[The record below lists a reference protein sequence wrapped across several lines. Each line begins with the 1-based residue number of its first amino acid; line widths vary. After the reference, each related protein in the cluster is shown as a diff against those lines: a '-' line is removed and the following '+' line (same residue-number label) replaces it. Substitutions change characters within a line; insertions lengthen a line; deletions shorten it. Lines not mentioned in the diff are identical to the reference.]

1 LIPLIS
7 QRGKLEM
14 RALHPVVNS
23 AVALLLLAMAM
34 QPAAAQTPAGQTA
47 NTQAPS
53 NVPAEAPVQEQIAQ
67 PTLAPETQSVHIQ
80 VGRSIVLNTQS
91 RLRRIVVSNPNVLDT
106 VTVSTTQVVVTAKLP
121 GSSSLVLWDE
131 GSNARI
137 LDVYA
142 DVDVSG
148 LRDGI
153 RSAYP
158 GQNIHIEAEQGRVL
172 ATGKVASKAVADDV
186 LRMAGVYS
194 KDVVDSLTIETVHE
208 KQVMLKVQFAEVD
221 RVKLDQFG
229 FNILSTGAA
238 NTPGTIST
246 GQFGQPSLGSS
257 GLITGV
263 IGGSLTGS
271 TTSLSASSLLNIFL
285 FRPDLNL
292 GATIQALQERNVLQI
307 LASPNLMARSGE
319 PAKFL
324 AGGEFPFP
332 VVQGGAGSNGTAV
345 TIQFKPF
352 GVRLDFTG
360 TIDGD
365 IIRLKVAPEVSTLDF
380 TNAVTI
386 SGFSVPAIS
395 TRRAETEVD
404 LRSGQSF
411 GIAGLLDK
419 RATVQLSKV
428 PGIGDIPI
436 LGQLFR
442 SRSINRTNTELLV
455 MVTPIIVD
463 PLSEKVI
470 APSTPTMPIRS
481 LESNEFDRTIDKKLS
496 PTATPTTNNK

>member
-1 LIPLIS
+1 MRVI
-7 QRGKLEM
+7 QR
-14 RALHPVVNS
+14 VVNS
-23 AVALLLLAMAM
+23 AVALSLLTLAMDPAG
-34 QPAAAQTPAGQTA
+34 AAAPTRKIADA
-47 NTQAPS
+47 QAQ
-53 NVPAEAPVQEQIAQ
+53 AAQEQQNAL

-91 RLRRIVVSNPNVLDT
+91 RLRRLVVSNPSVLDT
-106 VTVSTTQVVVTAKLP
+106 VTVSTTQVVVTAKVP

-153 RSAYP
+153 KSAYP
-158 GQNIHIEAEQGRVL
+158 GESVQIEAEQGRVL
-172 ATGKVASKAVADDV
+172 ATGKVTSKVVEDNIV
-186 LRMAGVYS
+186 RMASVYS
-194 KDVVDSLTIETVHE
+194 KDIVDSMTIELPHL

-221 RVKLDQFG
+221 RVRLEQFG
-229 FNILSTGAA
+229 FNLLSTGAA

-246 GQFGQPSLGSS
+246 GQFGAPSLGS
-257 GLITGV
+257 GL
-263 IGGSLTGS
+263 LTGAIGDTLKGS
-271 TTSLSASSLLNIFL
+271 STSLSASNLLNIFL

-292 GATIQALQERNVLQI
+292 GATIQDLQQKNILQI
-307 LASPNLMARSGE
+307 LAEPNLMARSGE

-332 VVQGGAGSNGTAV
+332 VVQGGTGNATAV

-360 TIDGD
+360 TIEGD
-365 IIRLKVAPEVSTLDF
+365 NIRLKIAPEVSTLDF

-386 SGFSVPAIS
+386 SGFEVPAIS
-395 TRRAETEVD
+395 TRRAETEIE
-404 LRSGQSF
+404 LRNGQSF
-411 GIAGLLDK
+411 GIAGLLD
-419 RATVQLSKV
+419 RRTTLQLSKV

-436 LGQLFR
+436 LGALFR
-442 SRSINRTNTELLV
+442 SKSFNRSNTELLV
-455 MVTPIIVD
+455 LVTPIIVD
-463 PLSEKVI
+463 PLSESVVASQPITMPVHNLESKEFDQTI
-470 APSTPTMPIRS
+470 DGKSEPAKTPTV
-481 LESNEFDRTIDKKLS
+481 
-496 PTATPTTNNK
+496 NNK

>member
-1 LIPLIS
+1 M
-7 QRGKLEM
+7 E
-14 RALHPVVNS
+14 
-23 AVALLLLAMAM
+23 
-34 QPAAAQTPAGQTA
+34 PAAAQAPAGKIA
-47 NTQAPS
+47 DTQATS
-53 NVPAEAPVQEQIAQ
+53 SDVKEAPAQEQQIAQ

-91 RLRRIVVSNPNVLDT
+91 RLRRIVVSNPAILDT
-106 VTVSTTQVVVTAKLP
+106 VTVSTTQVVVTAKAA

-131 GSNARI
+131 KSNARI

-142 DVDVSG
+142 DVDISG

-158 GQNIHIEAEQGRVL
+158 NEPVQIEAEQGRVL
-172 ATGKVASKAVADDV
+172 VAGKVDSKGTEDDI
-186 LRMAGVYS
+186 LRMASVYS
-194 KDVVDSLTIETVHE
+194 KDIVSSLTVVPLRQ

-221 RVKLDQFG
+221 RTKLEQFG
-229 FNILSTGAA
+229 INILSTGAA

-246 GQFGQPSLGSS
+246 GQFGPATLGSS

-263 IGGSLTGS
+263 IGSSLTGTS
-271 TTSLSASSLLNIFL
+271 TSLTASNLLNIFL

-292 GATIQALQERNVLQI
+292 GATIEDLQQKSVLQI
-307 LASPNLMARSGE
+307 LAEPNLMARSGE

-332 VVQGGAGSNGTAV
+332 VVQGGTAGSALAV

-352 GVRLDFTG
+352 GVKLDFTA
-360 TIDGD
+360 TVEPGD
-365 IIRLKVAPEVSTLDF
+365 IIRLKLSPEVSTLDY

-386 SGFSVPAIS
+386 SGFEIPAIS
-395 TRRAETEVD
+395 TRRAETDIE
-404 LRSGQSF
+404 LRNGQSF
-411 GIAGLLDK
+411 GMAGLIDK
-419 RATVQLSKV
+419 RATAQLYKM

-442 SRSINRTNTELLV
+442 SKSFNLTNTELLV
-455 MVTPIIVD
+455 LVTPTIVD
-463 PLSEKVI
+463 PLAENVP
-470 APSTPTMPIRS
+470 ATPTLKMPVRN
-481 LESNEFDRTIDKKLS
+481 LETSDFDRTLHGKAN
-496 PTATPTTNNK
+496 PAATTTNTNK

>member
-1 LIPLIS
+1 
-7 QRGKLEM
+7 M
-14 RALHPVVNS
+14 RALHAVVNS
-23 AVALLLLAMAM
+23 AVALLLFGLATNASE
-34 QPAAAQTPAGQTA
+34 AQSPAGQIA
-47 NTQAPS
+47 KTQALS
-53 NVPAEAPVQEQIAQ
+53 KVAAASAQEQQAPQ
-67 PTLAPETQSVHIQ
+67 ATLAPETQSVHIQ

-91 RLRRIVVSNPNVLDT
+91 RLRRLVVSNPNVLDT
-106 VTVSTTQVVVTAKLP
+106 VTISTTQVVVTAKLP

-142 DVDVSG
+142 DVDVLG

-153 RSAYP
+153 KSAYP
-158 GQNIHIEAEQGRVL
+158 GEFVHIEAEQGRVL
-172 ATGKVASKAVADDV
+172 ATGKVSSKAVADDV

-194 KDVVDSLTIETVHE
+194 KDVVNSLTIEARRE

-229 FNILSTGAA
+229 INILSTGAA
-238 NTPGTIST
+238 NTPGAIST
-246 GQFGQPSLGSS
+246 GQFGAPSLGSS
-257 GLITGV
+257 GLITGT
-263 IGGSLTGS
+263 IGGALTGS
-271 TTSLSASSLLNIFL
+271 TTSLSASDLLNIFL

-292 GATIQALQERNVLQI
+292 GATIKDLQQKNVLQI
-307 LASPNLMARSGE
+307 LAEPNLMARSGE

-332 VVQGGAGSNGTAV
+332 VVQGGTTNGSSV

-365 IIRLKVAPEVSTLDF
+365 VIRLKVAPEVSTLDF

-386 SGFSVPAIS
+386 SGFVVPAIS
-395 TRRAETEVD
+395 TRRTETEIE

-411 GIAGLLDK
+411 GIAGLID
-419 RATVQLSKV
+419 RRTTMQLSKV

-442 SRSINRTNTELLV
+442 SKSFNRTNTELLV
-455 MVTPIIVD
+455 MVTPMIVD
-463 PLSEKVI
+463 PLSENFAV
-470 APSTPTMPIRS
+470 PQTPVMPIHN
-481 LESNEFDRTIDKKLS
+481 LEIPEFDRTLEGKSK
-496 PTATPTTNNK
+496 PTQTEILRISNHEVAQREHCSF